1 MTHEVTRLGQGVLLT
16 LVILAGGSRCSGT
29 SEIPGGRPANF
40 REELAAAYSR
50 LTAMKKWDAQA
61 DLKLKL
67 EMANLTDRYVLARL
81 NGQAPPDANSLEADL
96 NEAFSQAIGHMSA
109 AELEKFWGEAH
120 YASTLT
126 ARPLANTYIIG
137 YMIPHGN
144 TSLDVI
150 EIAQLIA
157 GSYRFSARGG
167 AEMQDHTL
175 RLRQMS
181 ALEEKVR
188 FVAYGQRLGANG
200 SPLAVVLYQF
210 DGRSLSPLWSRSQL
224 WQGTVQIADGSVTL
238 TFQDPARFQKST
250 PPYFRREEY
259 VETDTGLRL
268 LSQGWVDAP

>member
-1 MTHEVTRLGQGVLLT
+1 MTHDVTRLGQGVLLT
-16 LVILAGGSRCSGT
+16 LLILAGQSLSWGAAGR
-29 SEIPGGRPANF
+29 GGGQFPNF
-40 REELAAAYSR
+40 QEDLAAAYSR
-50 LTAMKKWDAQA
+50 LTAMKKWDAEA
-61 DLKLKL
+61 DSKLKL
-67 EMANLTDRYVLARL
+67 EMANLTDRYILARL
-81 NGQAPPDANSLEADL
+81 NAQPSPDASSLEADL

-109 AELEKFWGEAH
+109 PELEKFWGEAH
-120 YASTLT
+120 YASVLIE
-126 ARPLANTYIIG
+126 RPLVNTYIIG
-137 YMIPHGN
+137 YVIPHGN

-167 AEMQDHTL
+167 AEMQDYTL
-175 RLRQMS
+175 RLREVS
-181 ALEEKVR
+181 PREGKVR
-188 FVAYGQRLGANG
+188 FVAYGQRLEANE
-200 SPLAVVLYQF
+200 SPLSVVLYQF

-268 LSQGWVDAP
+268 LSQGWADAP